1 MRKAQTSLGGILILV
16 ISITLMISFMFQD
29 YYPLELEKDAYT
41 KQYHQMILKNMLNY
55 RNAEDVSVKELLNT
69 QACGKNTNVQKTISE
84 ILDKTVKHNNQPLI
98 TINQEM
104 IGHCL
109 GEFSLTRKRVS
120 HSGPGIG
127 ATRGTKFVSVK

>member
-98 TINQEM
+98 TINQETSLKNAAR
-104 IGHCL
+104 IILQTHC
-109 GEFSLTRKRVS
+109 GEEVTIIV
-120 HSGPGIG
+120 
-127 ATRGTKFVSVK
+127 GTLH